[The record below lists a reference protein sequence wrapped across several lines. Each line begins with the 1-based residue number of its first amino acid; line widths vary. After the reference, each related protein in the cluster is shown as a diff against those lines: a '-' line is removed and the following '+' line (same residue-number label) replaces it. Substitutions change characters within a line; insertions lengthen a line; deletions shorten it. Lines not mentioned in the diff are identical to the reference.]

1 MKYLSTTLSIGMCS
15 CDEETQLNIEPLSEE
30 QFCIEAMNAHSLIR
44 GKEAEKMGLT
54 PNEENITLTKG
65 DTLYVVTER
74 KYNIKSLWDTFKGKP
89 TRHFYK
95 IEVGY
100 I

>member
-1 MKYLSTTLSIGMCS
+1 MKYLSTTLSLGMMS
-15 CDEETQLNIEPLSEE
+15 CEEETQLNIEPICEE
-30 QFCIEAMNAHSLIR
+30 QFCIESLNAHHLIR
-44 GKEAEKMGLT
+44 GKQAEKMGLES
-54 PNEENITLTKG
+54 NDENITLKRG
-65 DTLYVVTER
+65 DVLYVVTER

-89 TRHFYK
+89 ARHYYK